1 MKNEFKIDIKH
12 PRLNNEFFGFKK
24 IDKYFLD
31 VLKKEK
37 ISNAYLFYGIKGL
50 GKATFAYKLSKCI
63 LKNSNNLKSISSLN
77 ILNNEKINI
86 HVNNLSHPD
95 LTVIET
101 NEENKKINF
110 DSLKSL
116 DKITY
121 GTSSESKYKIIIIDS
136 LDEFSSK
143 KSFSSLLKLLEDCPK
158 NCIFFL
164 ISHSLNKVPNT
175 IKSRCQKI
183 YFNQLSNELL
193 KKWFQNSKLVDEKD
207 INILINLANGSLGK
221 ALQVINNENFFN
233 IYKEGEKIINNM
245 ANINKDEINN
255 FFSLFDKNLE
265 VDEFLK
271 VIQIIIIQ
279 NIKNSFNENKNMDKK
294 SVNAYISLFFEINK
308 KLDKFKSFD
317 LHDAQIL
324 ETIKFIFI
332 KHSEN
337 F

>member
-1 MKNEFKIDIKH
+1 MYNWSI
-12 PRLNNEFFGFKK
+12 NNIEDFWSSVWDDAS
-24 IDKYFLD
+24 IVYSQKY
-31 VLKKEK
+31 
-37 ISNAYLFYGIKGL
+37 SNI
-50 GKATFAYKLSKCI
+50 
-63 LKNSNNLKSISSLN
+63 
-77 ILNNEKINI
+77 
-86 HVNNLSHPD
+86 VD
-95 LTVIET
+95 
-101 NEENKKINF
+101 
-110 DSLKSL
+110 D
-116 DKITY
+116 
-121 GTSSESKYKIIIIDS
+121 
-136 LDEFSSK
+136 
-143 KSFSSLLKLLEDCPK
+143 
-158 NCIFFL
+158 
-164 ISHSLNKVPNT
+164 LNKMPGA
-175 IKSRCQKI
+175 
-183 YFNQLSNELL
+183 
-193 KKWFQNSKLVDEKD
+193 KWFQNSKLVDEKD

-265 VDEFLK
+265 VDDFLK